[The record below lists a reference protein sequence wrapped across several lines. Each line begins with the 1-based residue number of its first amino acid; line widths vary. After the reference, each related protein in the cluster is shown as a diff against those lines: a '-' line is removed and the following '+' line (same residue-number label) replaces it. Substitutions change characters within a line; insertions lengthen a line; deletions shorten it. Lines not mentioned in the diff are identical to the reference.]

1 MIKNIIF
8 DLGGVLI
15 DHNPEKTLGEYF
27 MKEDAELISREIF
40 RSELWLER
48 DRGTVTSDE
57 ILRIKKDIIPERIY
71 DKVAEMV
78 QDFFPYMPPFEEM
91 YGFVEELR
99 EKGYGIY
106 LLSNVGK
113 EFHTVK
119 KDIPVLSLFDGF
131 VASSD
136 YGVVKPEKEIYNI
149 LFEKF
154 SLNPEECIFIDDV
167 QKNIDGALKAGME
180 GHCYSHGKL
189 EILKEDLKSKGVKI
203 S

>member
-15 DHNPEKTLGEYF
+15 DHNPEKTLSAHF
-27 MKEDAELISREIF
+27 SKEDADVIVREIF
-40 RSELWLER
+40 RSPLWLER
-48 DRGTVTSDE
+48 DRGVVTSDE
-57 ILRIKKDIIPERIY
+57 IMEKKKDIIPAEIY
-71 DKVAEMV
+71 DKVNEMV
-78 QDFFPYMPPFEEM
+78 QNFFPYMPPFEKM
-91 YGFVEELR
+91 YDFVKELK

-136 YGVVKPEKEIYNI
+136 YEVVKPEIEIYNI
-149 LFEKF
+149 LFDKF
-154 SLNPEECIFIDDV
+154 SLKPEECFFIDDV
-167 QKNIDGALKAGME
+167 QKNIDGAGRAGMD
-180 GHCYSHGKL
+180 GHCYYHGDL
-189 EILKEDLKSKGVKI
+189 EILKADLREKGVNV
-203 S
+203 